1 MLDSNKLHE
10 IYRKDKKNK
19 IEKYTYDDFDFYMW
33 PYEEQTKVKHLV
45 LKEYLHV
52 WATKLGSVN
61 NIIYYDGFSGCGAYY
76 NDKEQE
82 LNIGSPIIA
91 KQQFIRAKRDS
102 KSKFYFNE
110 KNEDN
115 IENLKKV
122 FLKTNTPTNNIT
134 YTIGEFEDNIKEFLD
149 NLEKS
154 PKPTFFMIDPFG
166 INAHF
171 STIERIMNIPK
182 TEVFFN
188 FMYNFT
194 RRFTGYQST
203 EENITNLFGT
213 DNWLQFKDL
222 KGNDKE
228 IALRDLYRQQLK
240 KCAKYVYQYRMS
252 FPNDRR
258 TYYYLFHASNNRD
271 GCSIMKDSFAKIN
284 LGNVEFL
291 GPDQPNPNQ
300 LALWDLTSE
309 KIETLQTLIWN
320 EFKGQTVL
328 YKDIVDKYLDTTTY
342 LARHI
347 KQAVIKLKGEY
358 ATFIHVNQKTR
369 TIDYD
374 DSIIFFKTPKLEPK
388 QTTLF

>member
-1 MLDSNKLHE
+1 
-10 IYRKDKKNK
+10 
-19 IEKYTYDDFDFYMW
+19 
-33 PYEEQTKVKHLV
+33 
-45 LKEYLHV
+45 
-52 WATKLGSVN
+52 
-61 NIIYYDGFSGCGAYY
+61 
-76 NDKEQE
+76 
-82 LNIGSPIIA
+82 
-91 KQQFIRAKRDS
+91 
-102 KSKFYFNE
+102 
-110 KNEDN
+110 
-115 IENLKKV
+115 
-122 FLKTNTPTNNIT
+122 
-134 YTIGEFEDNIKEFLD
+134 
-149 NLEKS
+149 
-154 PKPTFFMIDPFG
+154 MIDPFG

-194 RRFTGYQST
+194 RRFPGYQST

-213 DNWLQFKDL
+213 DNWLQFKTL

-258 TYYYLFHASNNRD
+258 TYYYLFHASNNRN
-271 GCSIMKDSFAKIN
+271 GCSIMKDAFAKIN

-309 KIETLQTLIWN
+309 KIEALQILIWN

-342 LARHI
+342 LERHI

-358 ATFIHVNQKTR
+358 ANFIHVNQKTR

-374 DSIIFFKTPKLEPK
+374 DCIIFFETPKPEPQ